1 MNTIKLNYPN
11 NIHTTHIKPIHMTSL
26 FTLYSIVKG
35 LIMVLPEIIQ
45 DDDIF
50 ELKYDDI
57 IDEWVLFHFSTKTNN
72 DTPICYYNEN
82 LLQKSIIEQSSFIC
96 ACLKKSR
103 LELLY

>member
-11 NIHTTHIKPIHMTSL
+11 NIHTTHVKPIRITSL
-26 FTLYSIVKG
+26 SNLHLIVKSSI
-35 LIMVLPEIIQ
+35 IMFPEITQ

-57 IDEWVLFHFSTKTNN
+57 INEWVLFHFSTKANN
-72 DTPICYYNEN
+72 NIPICYYNEN
-82 LLQKSIIEQSSFIC
+82 LLQKSIIEQYNFIYTY
-96 ACLKKSR
+96 LKKAR